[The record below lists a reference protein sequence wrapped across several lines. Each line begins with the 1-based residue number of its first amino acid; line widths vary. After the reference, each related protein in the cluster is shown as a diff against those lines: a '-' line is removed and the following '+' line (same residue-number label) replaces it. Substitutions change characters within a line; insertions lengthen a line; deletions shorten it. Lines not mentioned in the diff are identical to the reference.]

1 MSMEIHNQHLK
12 NLSNKL
18 SYKDLIIFLIPFTIF
33 MVYLYIFN
41 PGILRPD
48 TFNQF
53 HQIATSTF
61 GNWHPFFYIFIV
73 INEKNKE
80 KLGEVLTIAYT
91 DSLTGVKSRHAFVEE
106 EIKIDEAIAKRS
118 LYLC

>member
-61 GNWHPFFYIFIV
+61 GNWHPFFHTFIDMLCLNV
-73 INEKNKE
+73 YPNPKS
-80 KLGEVLTIAYT
+80 IAILQIIT
-91 DSLTGVKSRHAFVEE
+91 F
-106 EIKIDEAIAKRS
+106 
-118 LYLC
+118 